1 MSTMF
6 TISVPATSANMGPC
20 FDSAGIALDRY
31 LTLTVKECAA
41 WEVTEHGEYLLQVAH
56 YEDHFIYKIARDI
69 ARKYDKKMHPCAV
82 SVRSD
87 IPLARGLGSSASA
100 VIAGI
105 ELANQVA
112 DLQLTSDEKLTL
124 ATQIEGHP
132 DNVAPA
138 LFGGVVVS
146 TMAKDGTVLY
156 QRIPA
161 LAMEMVVAIPD
172 LKLRTEDARNVLPSS
187 YTREQATQA
196 SSISNVMIAA
206 LLSEN
211 YELAGTL
218 MEEDLFHEPYRSD
231 LVPHYEEI
239 RKTSRKCGAYGTVI
253 SGAGPTMIAFTAKAK
268 QQPVTRGLRSLL
280 PSFDIQPQAIDTK
293 GLQVTYQ

>member
-31 LTLTVKECAA
+31 LTLTVKESAA
-41 WEVTEHGEYLLQVAH
+41 WEVTEHGEYLPQAAH

-239 RKTSRKCGAYGTVI
+239 RKTSRRCGAYGTVI

>member
-6 TISVPATSANMGPC
+6 TLSVPATSANMGPC

-31 LTLTVKECAA
+31 LTLTVKESAA
-41 WEVTEHGEYLLQVAH
+41 WEVTEHGEYLPQVAH

-69 ARKYDKKMHPCAV
+69 AKKYDKKMHPCAV

-105 ELANQVA
+105 ELANQA
-112 DLQLTSDEKLTL
+112 AALQLTTDEKLTL

-138 LFGGVVVS
+138 LLGGIVVS
-146 TMAKDGTVLY
+146 TMAEDGTVLR
-156 QRIPA
+156 QRIPSLA
-161 LAMEMVVAIPD
+161 LKMVVAIPD
-172 LKLRTEDARNVLPSS
+172 TELRTEDARNVLPSS

-196 SSISNVMIAA
+196 SSISNVMLAA
-206 LLSEN
+206 LLNEN
-211 YELAGTL
+211 FELAGLL
-218 MEEDLFHEPYRSD
+218 MEKDLFHEPYRSD
-231 LVPHYEEI
+231 LIPQYEVI
-239 RKTSRKCGAYGTVI
+239 RKTAKEFGAYGTVI
-253 SGAGPTMIAFTAKAK
+253 SGAGPTMIAFVPERK
-268 QQPVTRGLRSLL
+268 QQPVTRGLCARL
-280 PSFDIQPQAIDTK
+280 PSFEIQPHAIDTK
-293 GLQVTYQ
+293 GLQVTYE